1 MKKKNLIVSLSFF
14 VAFLVWTVL
23 LCIVDVKVVGPETA
37 EVGFSAINTA
47 FHNLTGV
54 NMFLYDITDLLS
66 IIPLLSVIVMA
77 FIGLIQLIKRK
88 SILKIDKDI
97 LALGGYYI
105 LVIALYLFFEVCVL
119 NYRPILI
126 EGVLEPSYPSSTTLL
141 CLTVMPTVML
151 QIGRRIKKKGL
162 AVSLNLI
169 IGIFT
174 AFMVISRII
183 SGVHWITDIIGGTLL
198 SASLL
203 ALYCSVLEN
212 IKE

>member
-1 MKKKNLIVSLSFF
+1 MKKKNLIISISLFM
-14 VAFLVWTVL
+14 AFIIWTVL
-23 LCIVDVKVVGPETA
+23 VCVIDVKVAGPMSS

-54 NMFLYDITDLLS
+54 NLWLYDITDLLS
-66 IIPLLSVIVMA
+66 IIPLLSVVFMA

-105 LVIALYLFFEVCVL
+105 LVIGAYLFFEVCEI

-126 EGVLEPSYPSSTTLL
+126 EGVLEASYPSSTTLL
-141 CLTVMPTVML
+141 CLTVMPTVMI
-151 QIGRRIKKKGL
+151 QIARRITKKGL
-162 AVSLNLI
+162 AISLNLI
-169 IGIFT
+169 VGIFT

-183 SGVHWITDIIGGTLL
+183 SGVHWITDIIGGTIL
-198 SASLL
+198 SAGLL
-203 ALYCSVLEN
+203 MLYYSVLEN
-212 IKE
+212 IKD